1 MLAALSPATPLGRV
15 MAGTLVSR
23 TGEWMDLVT
32 LNWVALQMTNSPLHL
47 GLINACRLVPT
58 FLMSLPAGIL
68 ADRYDRGQLLMLT
81 QAASAALT
89 LLLALVAA
97 NSASFWLFAGV
108 VTLRAMASSMDA
120 PIRSALIPQLVGPD
134 QVSRAVAL
142 QSTLLSMSRI
152 LGPAL
157 GGILM
162 GMLGA
167 PAVFAI
173 SAGLIALALPLTAG
187 LRSNTPRR
195 PAASRAGLS
204 DALAY
209 LKGEPLIQA
218 LMLLAIVPMIF
229 GFPYTAMMPLFVR
242 DVIGLGPQGLG
253 ILLSVTAIGALL
265 GSGRLSVMGE
275 GSHAGRWLIV
285 SLLAF
290 GGSLMLLMQTRSLP
304 AAALVMG
311 LVGLTG
317 QTYRTLSRISLQTR
331 VPDHLRG
338 RVMSIALMDRG
349 FIPLGALLIGL
360 IAGWAGAWTAGM
372 AMGVGCIGITLLVL
386 LRSRS
391 LLRL

>member
-1 MLAALSPATPLGRV
+1 MLASLSPSNRLGRL

-68 ADRYDRGQLLMLT
+68 ADRYDRGHLLLLT
-81 QAASAALT
+81 QALSAALT
-89 LLLALVAA
+89 LLLAFAA
-97 NSASFWLFAGV
+97 AASTSFWLFAAV
-108 VTLRAMASSMDA
+108 VTLRAMASAMDA
-120 PIRSALIPQLVGPD
+120 PIRSALVPQLVGPD

-162 GMLGA
+162 GVLGA

-187 LRSNTPRR
+187 LRSDAPRR
-195 PAASRAGLS
+195 PASRATLS
-204 DALAY
+204 EALDY
-209 LKGEPLIQA
+209 LKGEPLLQA

-275 GSHAGRWLIV
+275 GPHVGRWLIL

-349 FIPLGALLIGL
+349 FIPLGALFIGL
-360 IAGWAGAWTAGM
+360 VAGWAGAWAAGM
-372 AMGVGCIGITLLVL
+372 AMGVGCIGITVLVL
-386 LRSRS
+386 MRSRS